1 MKEKGFVISKNEK
14 HVEIGI
20 PSAEECHKCARCRAG
35 ATRNIRLPLRRVRGE
50 VRKGDVVEVSIP
62 DKAML
67 GIYILFYVL
76 PLVVFLAG
84 LFSVYLV
91 TSSPL
96 AGFIAGFILLLLSY
110 VAVGVLFRGRDMYMP
125 VAWPAGGDG
134 KRPF

>member
-1 MKEKGFVISKNEK
+1 
-14 HVEIGI
+14 
-20 PSAEECHKCARCRAG
+20 
-35 ATRNIRLPLRRVRGE
+35 
-50 VRKGDVVEVSIP
+50 
-62 DKAML
+62 ML
-67 GIYILFYVL
+67 GIYILFYAL